1 MTKSPT
7 PEYTAPSSDEMLAK
21 QDERDALRLL
31 IAQRRLYRRAKRWL
45 GFRWFG
51 MLVIGLAAPLVAIT
65 HPDLAVWVGAVAG
78 LWLFLGRTA
87 LVFAQSVT
95 TARAAATQEQFDFYV
110 YGMPSS
116 IERSTLPSLEEIA
129 KIAGADAQLEVV
141 AKEEKLIGWYPIDAA
156 DSGVVSVAISQRA
169 NASYAD
175 RLLRTTAITWGVITA
190 VWAVLLVA
198 ASVLADLPLLT
209 FIAGVLL
216 PILPAFLDVVQYVVG
231 IWRAARERGDL
242 SRSVEEKLRGDGGAI
257 EPSDLLVWQE
267 RLYSLRT
274 STPDVPDFIYKLQ
287 RKANERAMHS
297 AARQLSE
304 KAKRSGQWR

>member
-1 MTKSPT
+1 MTTNQS
-7 PEYTAPSSDEMLAK
+7 PEYAPPSSAAMLAK

-31 IAQRRLYRRAKRWL
+31 IAQRRLYRRTKRWL

-51 MLVIGLAAPLVAIT
+51 MLVIGLAAPLIAVT
-65 HPDLAVWVGAVAG
+65 QPDLAVWVGAVAG

-87 LVFAQSVT
+87 LVFVQSAT

-129 KIAGADAQLEVV
+129 KIAGADEHLEAV
-141 AKEEKLIGWYPIDAA
+141 AKEEKLIEWYPIDTA
-156 DSGVVSVAISQRA
+156 DTGIVSVAISQRA

-175 RLLRTTAITWGVITA
+175 SLLRTTAITWGVITA
-190 VWAVLLVA
+190 VWAVLLVF
-198 ASVLADLPLLT
+198 ASVLADLSLLT

-216 PILPAFLDVVQYVVG
+216 PLLPAFLDIVQYVVG

-242 SRSVEEKLRGDGGAI
+242 SRSIEEKLRGVGDAI
-257 EPSDLLVWQE
+257 EPSELLVWQE
-267 RLYSLRT
+267 RLYGLRM
-274 STPDVPDFIYKLQ
+274 SPPDVPDFIYKLQ
-287 RKANERAMHS
+287 RKDNERAMHS

-304 KAKRSGQWR
+304 KAKRSGQ